1 MKHLLFPVLAAAAWC
16 CAACDSATQPV
27 ASEPTIFSGIAYA
40 PTVAPDEEAEI
51 EAVLTNPSG
60 IYNAWIVYY
69 LDDASDRTQIVA
81 EKRCNGTKSVEFSG
95 RIPAQKE
102 GTKVTFQLATLN
114 MAGDLTP
121 SEVCTYT
128 VAAPEE

>member
-1 MKHLLFPVLAAAAWC
+1 MVLRGLRFGHTARGLGAH
-16 CAACDSATQPV
+16 DLQRHRLRPHGRSRR
-27 ASEPTIFSGIAYA
+27 
-40 PTVAPDEEAEI
+40 EAEI

>member
-1 MKHLLFPVLAAAAWC
+1 M
-16 CAACDSATQPV
+16 

-40 PTVAPDEEAEI
+40 PTVAPDKEAEI